1 MNKIKRSLAILLII
15 GLVVTGLPLNIA
27 KATESNTANDEN
39 TNITVVDDNQINSNT
54 ATDDEQD
61 EEVIEEDTKT
71 TDEGTNV
78 AESQVDSA
86 DIQLNYIYVESPKVT
101 TPGEQNIVVS
111 LGDASDEITNVKLN
125 YQKDNGEIEFWD
137 SDDSV
142 EGVFLFTKEFDETE
156 SGIYEVVSIS
166 YEVNRD
172 IKEIKLNEIGQDVHF
187 GVNIDVESAS
197 ENVMIVQNDGSLIEK
212 TDANTQDEM
221 KDDAIVTTDNSNM
234 VQLSNNV
241 KMAMQ
246 SQSTAKTM
254 SSKSDEIVIVID
266 PGHDSDKHAGARGVN
281 GLKEEELTLEIAK
294 ACKTELEKYSGV
306 KVYLT
311 RTTSACPFPNS
322 TDNIDDIVKRVAY
335 ANSLGADAFVSIHL
349 NSFNGSASGAEVYY
363 YTTNV
368 DGKTLAQKIQTELSS
383 LGLNN
388 RGIKKGDAY
397 AVINNAERYGFP
409 GIIVEHAFIDNKG
422 DVNKVLSTNAGR
434 QKLGVAD
441 AKGIVAAFGLTKC
454 AGRWETIN
462 GKTYYYDKDGNQ
474 AFGSTKIDGEWYR
487 FDLTTG
493 AMITGWFEVS
503 GRKCYYNKEGVLQF
517 GSQKINGEWY
527 RFDDSGYMIT
537 GWAEVNGKK
546 CYYNEDGVLQ
556 FGSQYIDGEWYYF
569 DQSGYLK
576 TGWITENGKKCY
588 YTTEGKRA
596 HGSTKIDGEWYCFD
610 NDGYMVTGLYK
621 ANGKTS
627 YYSEKGI
634 LQYGS
639 QKINGEW
646 YRFDDSGYMI
656 TGWAEVNGKKCY
668 YNEDGVL
675 QFGSQYIDGEWYYF
689 DQSGYLINEY
699 GFPIASKS
707 DITAKQLA
715 EFYISKKKTF
725 PTYYKE
731 HDKEATT
738 LEKFCQ
744 IYIDEANAEG
754 INVEV
759 AFCQAML
766 ETGWLQYG
774 GAVTIDK
781 FNFAGIGAVDS
792 NPSEGA
798 ARFNSV
804 REGIRAQI
812 QHLKAYANDE
822 PLNNPQIDPRF
833 HLVKRGSAP
842 YVEMLGGRWAS
853 DTEYGYKIVELMK
866 QI

>member
-61 EEVIEEDTKT
+61 EEVIEEDIKT

-78 AESQVDSA
+78 AESQDDSA

-335 ANSLGADAFVSIHL
+335 ANSLGADAFVSIHFPNYFL
-349 NSFNGSASGAEVYY
+349 HHVKFSYP
-363 YTTNV
+363 
-368 DGKTLAQKIQTELSS
+368 LSS
-383 LGLNN
+383 HPES
-388 RGIKKGDAY
+388 R
-397 AVINNAERYGFP
+397 
-409 GIIVEHAFIDNKG
+409 
-422 DVNKVLSTNAGR
+422 VL
-434 QKLGVAD
+434 
-441 AKGIVAAFGLTKC
+441 
-454 AGRWETIN
+454 
-462 GKTYYYDKDGNQ
+462 
-474 AFGSTKIDGEWYR
+474 
-487 FDLTTG
+487 
-493 AMITGWFEVS
+493 
-503 GRKCYYNKEGVLQF
+503 LQ
-517 GSQKINGEWY
+517 IE
-527 RFDDSGYMIT
+527 
-537 GWAEVNGKK
+537 
-546 CYYNEDGVLQ
+546 
-556 FGSQYIDGEWYYF
+556 SQYKE
-569 DQSGYLK
+569 S
-576 TGWITENGKKCY
+576 ER
-588 YTTEGKRA
+588 KR
-596 HGSTKIDGEWYCFD
+596 
-610 NDGYMVTGLYK
+610 L
-621 ANGKTS
+621 
-627 YYSEKGI
+627 
-634 LQYGS
+634 
-639 QKINGEW
+639 
-646 YRFDDSGYMI
+646 
-656 TGWAEVNGKKCY
+656 
-668 YNEDGVL
+668 
-675 QFGSQYIDGEWYYF
+675 
-689 DQSGYLINEY
+689 
-699 GFPIASKS
+699 
-707 DITAKQLA
+707 
-715 EFYISKKKTF
+715 
-725 PTYYKE
+725 
-731 HDKEATT
+731 
-738 LEKFCQ
+738 
-744 IYIDEANAEG
+744 
-754 INVEV
+754 
-759 AFCQAML
+759 
-766 ETGWLQYG
+766 
-774 GAVTIDK
+774 
-781 FNFAGIGAVDS
+781 
-792 NPSEGA
+792 
-798 ARFNSV
+798 
-804 REGIRAQI
+804 
-812 QHLKAYANDE
+812 HL
-822 PLNNPQIDPRF
+822 RF
-833 HLVKRGSAP
+833 HSQQSPPLSSAISESFP
-842 YVEMLGGRWAS
+842 LLLRTA
-853 DTEYGYKIVELMK
+853 
-866 QI
+866 

>member
-78 AESQVDSA
+78 AKSQDDSA

-588 YTTEGKRA
+588 YTTEVHNRR
-596 HGSTKIDGEWYCFD
+596 
-610 NDGYMVTGLYK
+610 
-621 ANGKTS
+621 
-627 YYSEKGI
+627 
-634 LQYGS
+634 
-639 QKINGEW
+639 QKSAW
-646 YRFDDSGYMI
+646 
-656 TGWAEVNGKKCY
+656 
-668 YNEDGVL
+668 
-675 QFGSQYIDGEWYYF
+675 
-689 DQSGYLINEY
+689 
-699 GFPIASKS
+699 
-707 DITAKQLA
+707 
-715 EFYISKKKTF
+715 
-725 PTYYKE
+725 
-731 HDKEATT
+731 
-738 LEKFCQ
+738 
-744 IYIDEANAEG
+744 
-754 INVEV
+754 
-759 AFCQAML
+759 
-766 ETGWLQYG
+766 
-774 GAVTIDK
+774 
-781 FNFAGIGAVDS
+781 FN
-792 NPSEGA
+792 
-798 ARFNSV
+798 
-804 REGIRAQI
+804 
-812 QHLKAYANDE
+812 
-822 PLNNPQIDPRF
+822 
-833 HLVKRGSAP
+833 
-842 YVEMLGGRWAS
+842 
-853 DTEYGYKIVELMK
+853 
-866 QI
+866 